1 MPEQTRTAAMTAPT
15 RDIHASWA
23 ANNPILPEGV
33 FAITKN
39 RLYTGSVEFFIGDG
53 VHTYNELQK
62 FGCTTDGDGKIL
74 IEQLPSSVL
83 TSTSKNTANG
93 IAGLDATGKI
103 QMAQLPSNI
112 LTTTHRGAANGVASL
127 DGSAKIPV
135 SQIPTKILTAEPDA
149 DDLAEGEVAYVVEA

>member
-1 MPEQTRTAAMTAPT
+1 MPEQTREYKMLAPT
-15 RDIHASWA
+15 RDTHSAWT
-23 ANNPILPEGV
+23 ANDPIIPEGV
-33 FAITKN
+33 LCIVKG
-39 RLYTGSVEFFIGDG
+39 RLYAGSVEYFIGDG

-93 IAGLDATGKI
+93 IAGLDANGKI

-127 DGSAKIPV
+127 DSSAKIPI

-149 DDLAEGEVAYVVEA
+149 GDLAEGEVAYVVEA